1 MQQKTCA
8 EMRSEIQ
15 LEIKNVNKNYG
26 RTCALSNITITLT
39 PGLYGL
45 LGPNGAGKSTL
56 LNLLTDNIA
65 RQEGKIL
72 LDGIDIKKMGKNYR
86 SIVGYMPQ
94 SQGFYKDFS
103 VSAFLMYLSRLKGLS
118 KAKAKIRVEELID
131 ALHLKEKRKTHI
143 GALSGG
149 MKQRVMLAQAL
160 LNEPKILIL
169 DEPTAG
175 VDPQERIRIRNYISL
190 ISEERTVILA
200 THIVSDVEAV
210 ASEIYL
216 MGDGRIIKHGTPEQL
231 IQDVSEKVYD
241 ITIERDKLQDLQRK
255 YMVSNIHSRADGTHI
270 KIISDTTPDDYIC
283 SRGTANLEDVYL
295 DTFFTIV

>member
-1 MQQKTCA
+1 
-8 EMRSEIQ
+8 MRSEMQ

-45 LGPNGAGKSTL
+45 LEPNGAGKSTL

-175 VDPQERIRIRNYISL
+175 VDPQERIRIRNYISM
-190 ISEERTVILA
+190 IAEGRIVIVA
-200 THIVSDVEAV
+200 THIVSDVEAI
-210 ASEIYL
+210 ANEIYL
-216 MGDGRIIKHGTPEQL
+216 IGNGKVIKNGTPGQL

-241 ITIERDKLQDLQRK
+241 ISADYDKLKEIQEK
-255 YMVSNIHSRADGTHI
+255 YIVSNINSREDGVHI
-270 KIISDTTPDDYIC
+270 KIVADTPPNGYDYRRC
-283 SRGTANLEDVYL
+283 PANLEDVYL
-295 DTFFTIV
+295 DTFSS

>member
-1 MQQKTCA
+1 
-8 EMRSEIQ
+8 MRSEIQ

-103 VSAFLMYLSRLKGLS
+103 VSAFLMYLARLKGLS
-118 KAKAKIRVEELID
+118 KAKEKRRVEELID

-175 VDPQERIRIRNYISL
+175 VDPQERIRIRIYISM
-190 ISEERTVILA
+190 I
-200 THIVSDVEAV
+200 
-210 ASEIYL
+210 
-216 MGDGRIIKHGTPEQL
+216 
-231 IQDVSEKVYD
+231 
-241 ITIERDKLQDLQRK
+241 
-255 YMVSNIHSRADGTHI
+255 
-270 KIISDTTPDDYIC
+270 
-283 SRGTANLEDVYL
+283 
-295 DTFFTIV
+295 

>member
-1 MQQKTCA
+1 
-8 EMRSEIQ
+8 MRSEMQ

-45 LGPNGAGKSTL
+45 LEPNGAGKSTL

-175 VDPQERIRIRNYISL
+175 VDPQERIRIRNYISM
-190 ISEERTVILA
+190 ISEERIVILA

-210 ASEIYL
+210 AS
-216 MGDGRIIKHGTPEQL
+216 
-231 IQDVSEKVYD
+231 
-241 ITIERDKLQDLQRK
+241 
-255 YMVSNIHSRADGTHI
+255 
-270 KIISDTTPDDYIC
+270 
-283 SRGTANLEDVYL
+283 
-295 DTFFTIV
+295 